1 MVTRDNLILI
11 KRVKSWGSKL
21 RVRGGGAGVGK
32 GDWSCPQAPVI
43 AFK

>member
-1 MVTRDNLILI
+1 MVTRDDLILI

-21 RVRGGGAGVGK
+21 RVGGGAGVGK

>member
-11 KRVKSWGSKL
+11 KRVKSRGSIL
-21 RVRGGGAGVGK
+21 RGGGGGLGK
-32 GDWSCPQAPVI
+32 ADWSCPQAPVI